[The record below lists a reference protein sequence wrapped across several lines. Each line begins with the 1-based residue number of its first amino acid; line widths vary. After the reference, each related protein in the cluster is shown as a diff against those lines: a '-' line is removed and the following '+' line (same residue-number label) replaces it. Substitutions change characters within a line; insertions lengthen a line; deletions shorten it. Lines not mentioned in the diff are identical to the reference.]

1 MCNLAA
7 QGALTAQGS
16 IQAVGGER
24 TDGAGNGTVGHYLL
38 QAVPEPD
45 PGHRAGIEAAAVML
59 GTDKS
64 RGYCVEMICADF
76 LAGANL
82 ENGNSE
88 VLLQLV
94 VRFFKFLPREAVVSP
109 SRLARRRCESNGSQT
124 SSHPTRSRAA
134 AGVTSGWL
142 EVPIVWH
149 DVESGSSPQ
158 TVSQP
163 FRPRFGRE
171 SDHTLHGECHTQAH
185 DGW

>member
-24 TDGAGNGTVGHYLL
+24 TDGAGNGTVGV

-45 PGHRAGIEAAAVML
+45 PGHRAGIETAALML

-109 SRLARRRCESNGSQT
+109 SRLARRRCESMAPK
-124 SSHPTRSRAA
+124 HPRIRLEAERQR
-134 AGVTSGWL
+134 VLRRDGWRCQSCGTMSNL
-142 EVPIVWH
+142 EVHHKQFRSHSGH
-149 DVESGSSPQ
+149 DSEENLVTLCTGSA
-158 TVSQP
+158 T
-163 FRPRFGRE
+163 RKRTTAGNR
-171 SDHTLHGECHTQAH
+171 
-185 DGW
+185 